1 MNNHQLLHAIYAPN
15 LTFIFVSSPPA
26 QTQISTWLPLFSS
39 WRSSCGRK
47 RPSCSPPPPTAR
59 PALAFLVMSLLLLVL
74 PPGEEGATGAEGRDR
89 LLRSTAASMRSRRIP
104 PRRRSPWNPF
114 GFRLLV
120 PSDGGCKWWLVS
132 LIFECRVAL

>member
-74 PPGEEGATGAEGRDR
+74 PPGEEGETGAGGRDR

-120 PSDGGCKWWLVS
+120 PSDGGCKWWCL
-132 LIFECRVAL
+132 